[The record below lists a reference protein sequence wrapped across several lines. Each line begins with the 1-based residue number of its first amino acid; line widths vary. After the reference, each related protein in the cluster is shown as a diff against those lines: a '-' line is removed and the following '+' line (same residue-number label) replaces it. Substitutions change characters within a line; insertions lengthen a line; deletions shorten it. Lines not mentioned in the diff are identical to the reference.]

1 MGNPW
6 CFLPE
11 AQPFVLQADAAA
23 VAAFNQKYAG
33 TPYELHTELPPEPF
47 SGRLDAPIVL
57 LNLNPGYS
65 EDDATIMLGDADF
78 QQAMK
83 NTREFVVHD
92 YPFYHLNPGFKQGNK
107 GYDYWADK
115 FRKLFEVDFDLKKCA
130 NSFLLLQAYPYK
142 SKEFKK
148 MTLLPSFDF
157 TRRILLSAMQR
168 RALVVQLRSKKI
180 WEEAVPELA
189 AYPRRIECRN
199 PRRPTLSPGNLGSEG
214 WRILLSAL
222 DAG

>member
-1 MGNPW
+1 MDNPW
-6 CFLPE
+6 CLLPE
-11 AQPFVLQADAAA
+11 ARPFVLQADAA
-23 VAAFNQKYAG
+23 VVSAFNQKYAG

-47 SGRLDAPIVL
+47 SGRLDAPVVL

-65 EDDATIMLGDADF
+65 EDDAAIMLGNAKF

-83 NTREFVVHD
+83 NTRGFSVQD
-92 YPFYHLNPGFKQGNK
+92 YPFYHLNPCFKQGNK
-107 GYDYWADK
+107 GYDYWVDK
-115 FRKLFEVDFDLKKCA
+115 FRKLFEIDFDLKKCA

-148 MTLLPSFDF
+148 MPLLPSFDF
-157 TRRILLSAMQR
+157 TQRILLAAMNR

-180 WEEAVPELA
+180 WEEAVPGLA
-189 AYPRRIECRN
+189 TYPRRIECRN

-222 DAG
+222 DAE

>member
-1 MGNPW
+1 MENPW
-6 CFLPE
+6 CSLPE
-11 AQPFVLQADAAA
+11 TQPFVLQADAAE
-23 VAAFNQKYAG
+23 VAASNLKNAG

-47 SGRLDAPIVL
+47 SGRLDAPVVL
-57 LNLNPGYS
+57 LNLNPGYC
-65 EDDATIMLGDADF
+65 EDDTAIMLGDAKF

-83 NTREFVVHD
+83 NTREFVVQD
-92 YPFYHLNPGFKQGNK
+92 YPFYHLNPCFKQGNR
-107 GYDYWADK
+107 GYDYWVDK
-115 FRKLFEVDFDLKKCA
+115 FRKLFESNFDLKKCA

-148 MTLLPSFDF
+148 MPLLRSFGF
-157 TRRILLSAMQR
+157 TRYILLAAMR
-168 RALVVQLRSKKI
+168 RKALVVQLRSKKI

-189 AYPRRIECRN
+189 MYPRRIECHN
-199 PRRPTLSPGNLGSEG
+199 PRRPILSPGNLGSEG